1 MYEELMYRLENA
13 ARGTEGRKVARD
25 AIDAIAALQSEN
37 VEKDREIE
45 RLRLQRP
52 VQVDGDVMA
61 LALELAETKATLSRV
76 ETERD
81 VHMAVVAEKNEEIE
95 KLRMQVRVK
104 DACISG
110 KSSIITHMETERDAA
125 RPSAEVLEA
134 IDELVEFA
142 RDRMSIGVWL
152 GYVNVLNEWR
162 GAQGEG

>member
-1 MYEELMYRLENA
+1 MYEELIKNLRCHQNKEGKPCLSCSCQQQQFCDTRHDTEAADALEDLI
-13 ARGTEGRKVARD
+13 TQLS
-25 AIDAIAALQSEN
+25 ALQSEN
-37 VEKDREIE
+37 LEKD
-45 RLRLQRP
+45 
-52 VQVDGDVMA
+52 
-61 LALELAETKATLSRV
+61 
-76 ETERD
+76 
-81 VHMAVVAEKNEEIE
+81 EEIE

-110 KSSIITHMETERDAA
+110 KSSIITHMETERDAV

-162 GAQGEG
+162 GAQGGEYGY

>member
-1 MYEELMYRLENA
+1 MTDQRAKSLRWLANQFPAVETPRDDTDRMQTCIHLYCA
-13 ARGTEGRKVARD
+13 AGAD
-25 AIDAIAALQSEN
+25 AIETLTAQLAALQAETA
-37 VEKDREIE
+37 EKD
-45 RLRLQRP
+45 
-52 VQVDGDVMA
+52 
-61 LALELAETKATLSRV
+61 
-76 ETERD
+76 
-81 VHMAVVAEKNEEIE
+81 EEIE
-95 KLRMQVRVK
+95 KLRMQVKVK

-152 GYVNVLNEWR
+152 GYVNVLNDWR